1 MRLKKYSSDLPAV
14 SWQVIKKIIQ
24 VRRRSKWELREI
36 VNAVLYVTKNGC
48 VWRDLPGD
56 FPVWQTVY
64 YYYAKWVR
72 DGTWK
77 NISDCLIVDYREKV
91 GKCAQPSVAIIDSQ
105 SAKNGPCC
113 ISQVGVDGGKLVKG
127 RKRFY
132 IVDTLGNLLDSF
144 VVAAN
149 RYDGTTA
156 ASHWGGLA
164 LRNTLLDD
172 VQKVFADGTFKGTF
186 SREMAEKHGISVEIP
201 AIPIAKKGKV
211 VIHQKRWIVERTIGW
226 TLNNRRC
233 SKDYERKTQHAN
245 AYLIIGNI
253 RRLANK
259 LT

>member
-91 GKCAQPSVAIIDSQ
+91 GKSAQPSVAIIDSQ
-105 SAKNGPCC
+105 SVKNGPCC
-113 ISQVGVDGGKLVKG
+113 TSQIGFDGGKSVKG

-156 ASHWGGLA
+156 AANWGGLA
-164 LRNTLLDD
+164 LQNTLLEG
-172 VQKVFADGTFKGTF
+172 VRKVFADGTFKGTF
-186 SREMAEKHGISVEIP
+186 SREMEDKHGLSAAAARWKYPRFPSPKRGKLSFITSGGSWKEQSAGRSIIAGAQRITKEKHNTLT
-201 AIPIAKKGKV
+201 PI
-211 VIHQKRWIVERTIGW
+211 
-226 TLNNRRC
+226 
-233 SKDYERKTQHAN
+233 
-245 AYLIIGNI
+245 
-253 RRLANK
+253 
-259 LT
+259 